1 MTAHITLEETDV
13 ANDLDE
19 GAKYT
24 TTFEV
29 VDAQHHPNRGPG
41 NRVLKYVDETG
52 RRPGITLWVN
62 STPDEVYETDFEAGE
77 TYTLTDLR
85 YSINESSGRTFYNL
99 TATADTKVTQL
110 TRDADIGETTS
121 STAVEL
127 SSGDDEASSV
137 DVGAK
142 QGGDS
147 SEAELNNADSTG
159 EDNEPRAMSASVDEE
174 MQAEIDDA
182 FADVPESATEQTGH
196 ALTTFRSEESLP
208 EFAVHEYTLK
218 AKNGYRPDDHQA
230 ALHDTYK
237 ARRDILGEFKN

>member
-1 MTAHITLEETDV
+1 MTAHITLEEMDV
-13 ANDLDE
+13 ANDPDE

-99 TATADTKVTQL
+99 TATADTKVTQS

-121 STAVEL
+121 SADVES
-127 SSGDDEASSV
+127 SSGDDETSSV
-137 DVGAK
+137 DVRAK
-142 QGGDS
+142 QGDS
-147 SEAELNNADSTG
+147 SEAERNNTDSTG
-159 EDNEPRAMSASVDEE
+159 EEKEPRAVSASVDEE

-196 ALTTFRSEESLP
+196 ALTTFRSEKSLSNLR
-208 EFAVHEYTLK
+208 FTST
-218 AKNGYRPDDHQA
+218 R
-230 ALHDTYK
+230 
-237 ARRDILGEFKN
+237 